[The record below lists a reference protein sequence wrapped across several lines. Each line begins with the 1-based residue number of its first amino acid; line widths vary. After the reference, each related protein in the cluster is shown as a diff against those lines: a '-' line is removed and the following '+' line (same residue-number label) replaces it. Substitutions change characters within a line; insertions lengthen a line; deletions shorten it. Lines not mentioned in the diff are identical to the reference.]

1 MMKKKTKRSVGSC
14 EQCGNYVYDED
25 YECYTCEVD
34 LDEDEMAR
42 FLSNSY
48 TDCPYYRPGDEYLI
62 VRKQM

>member
-1 MMKKKTKRSVGSC
+1 MKKKVKSPQGSC
-14 EQCGNYVYDED
+14 EQCNNYVYDED

-42 FLSNSY
+42 FLSGTY
-48 TDCPYYRPGDEYLI
+48 MECPYYQPGDEYLI